1 MQTHEEMRRKHVLI
15 PQEMK
20 DRGDRLEAL
29 MVEIKRQLEIIA
41 ARQLVQIQLMEE
53 ALPQEKMEIK

>member
-1 MQTHEEMRRKHVLI
+1 MQTHEEMRRKYVLI

-53 ALPQEKMEIK
+53 ALPQEVEIK

>member
-1 MQTHEEMRRKHVLI
+1 MLI